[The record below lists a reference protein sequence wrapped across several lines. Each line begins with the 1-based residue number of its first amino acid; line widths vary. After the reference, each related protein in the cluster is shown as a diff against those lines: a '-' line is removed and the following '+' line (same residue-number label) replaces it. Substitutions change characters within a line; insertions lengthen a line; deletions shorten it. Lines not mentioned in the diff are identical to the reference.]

1 MPLKTTFISVIYPVW
16 LIDWL
21 INLLYSFIRT
31 SLCTS
36 GSMSGGWAFL
46 GQDRRPTDWTDELW
60 CTYKIWHVAW
70 YPASDRCFKA
80 FVMLQ
85 CMWDTQIP
93 PNFDWCSM
101 ISHPL
106 WRFKLISGYISSLLQ
121 DFCVYRSRP
130 NTDRSVRSN
139 LIHGPTNGPIDRS
152 GPIPSQKSSVL
163 CIGLDRG
170 PDWTEVVHPWTI
182 PFSYLSGDT

>member
-1 MPLKTTFISVIYPVW
+1 
-16 LIDWL
+16 
-21 INLLYSFIRT
+21 
-31 SLCTS
+31 
-36 GSMSGGWAFL
+36 
-46 GQDRRPTDWTDELW
+46 
-60 CTYKIWHVAW
+60 
-70 YPASDRCFKA
+70 
-80 FVMLQ
+80 
-85 CMWDTQIP
+85 
-93 PNFDWCSM
+93 M

-130 NTDRSVRSN
+130 KTDRSVRSN

-170 PDWTEVVHPWTI
+170 PDRTEVVHPWNRRQQVTKMVI
-182 PFSYLSGDT
+182 DILPLVFGDNKSWSREWADIKAKMKKTSLGKRGREEDQNVEQGPSERVRPSKHKGKGTEDISHTERTS